1 MSIYK
6 DNNSL
11 GRNSVKSYAVTQ
23 EVEASFKFIE
33 SGLLNLRSQ
42 KFAVLNN
49 HVTLQLLAAGF
60 ERLLKILILL
70 KEKYLNGDFP
80 ELEIAKKQFNQ
91 YNGGHGIG
99 KMLAELIK
107 YSEGVEEMRNI
118 PMIED
123 DIRFL
128 KEDGNFAILIEII
141 TEFAISQRYFYIDVI
156 VLNRE
161 NSASN
166 PFEKF
171 TSFVYSF
178 NKGVD
183 TNNLSYEEEDK
194 LAIKNSIICIEMG
207 VRAISRFFTHGLG
220 DLGRQYYGDFSSFIL
235 LKEKDLGSLNYTKN
249 RVAPHELYVP
259 MSKYSLKFLNLKMRS
274 KSKLIASS
282 EYEDW
287 PFSVDSIEVY
297 YTGRRYYFVEIGNK
311 IFALTGATSRD
322 YEIPTYFKSD
332 KLKPK
337 RHALFLLDEAKKLN
351 PKEPL

>member
-1 MSIYK
+1 MSIYQ
-6 DNNSL
+6 NNDCF
-11 GRNSVKSYAVTQ
+11 GRNIVKSYAVTQ

-33 SGLLNLRSQ
+33 SGILNLQAQ

-60 ERLLKILILL
+60 ERLLKILLLL
-70 KEKYLNGDFP
+70 KEKELNGDFP
-80 ELEIAKKQFNQ
+80 ELELAKKQFNK

-99 KMLAELIK
+99 KMLDELLE
-107 YSEGVEEMRNI
+107 YSEGVEEMKNI
-118 PMIED
+118 PMIEE

-128 KEDGNFAILIEII
+128 KEDEKFTILIDIL
-141 TEFAISQRYFYIDVI
+141 TEFAISQRYFYIDTI
-156 VLNRE
+156 VLNKE
-161 NSASN
+161 NTASN

-178 NKGVD
+178 NKNID
-183 TNNLSYEEEDK
+183 TDNLSYEEEDK

-207 VRAISRFFTHGLG
+207 VRAISSFFTHGLG

-235 LKEKDLGSLNYTKN
+235 LKEKDLGSLDYTKS

-259 MSKYSLKFLNLKMRS
+259 MSKYSLKFLGLKMDS
-274 KSKLIASS
+274 KSKLIVSS

-287 PFSVDSIEVY
+287 PFSVGSIKVY
-297 YTGRRYYFVEIGNK
+297 FTGSRYYFAEIGNK

-322 YEIPTYFKSD
+322 YEIPTYFKSK

-337 RHALFLLDEAKKLN
+337 GYALFLLEEAKKLN